1 MPESCPAPVLQA
13 RDICHVW
20 RTPEGQERCLF
31 KGLSLELGAGEKVVL
46 LGANGCG
53 KSTLLKLLNGLLPIS
68 QGSLHWRGE
77 PISPERL
84 RGRELARR
92 FRRDCVLLFQH
103 PEAML
108 FNPSVAEEIAYGP
121 RLLGLED
128 IPARVARWA
137 NELGLEPLLALPPF
151 QLSGGEKQ
159 KVALASLLALDP
171 GLLLLDEPTA
181 FSDLLHKAEVL
192 RILRDA
198 CRRGATVLLILHDLS
213 AALRFADRI
222 WVLSGGEV
230 TEGIPEDLL
239 LDGTLERL
247 FSSPRLRFDPLRGTY
262 EAPGEALGGAV
273 ALEGTGRGRDC
284 AALALRRWGLG
295 EDPRSPLVLEALGE
309 GFRLRREGR
318 ALGAFRRLE
327 DLRPELESNLPETG
341 ERG

>member
-1 MPESCPAPVLQA
+1 MNDP
-13 RDICHVW
+13 I
-20 RTPEGQERCLF
+20 
-31 KGLSLELGAGEKVVL
+31 LELRDLSVGYRLGRGRTVPLASGLNLALAAGTLTALVGRNGA
-46 LGANGCG
+46 G
-53 KSTLLKLLNGLLPIS
+53 KSTLLRTLARLLPPME
-68 QGSLHWRGE
+68 GEVRFRGRPVAALGAREFARAVSLVLPEREAPPNLTVRDLVALGRTPHTDWRG
-77 PISPERL
+77 RL
-84 RGRELARR
+84 REEDLRSVEEALRTLELGPLADRR
-92 FRRDCVLLFQH
+92 VISLSDGERQRAF
-103 PEAML
+103 
-108 FNPSVAEEIAYGP
+108 
-121 RLLGLED
+121 
-128 IPARVARWA
+128 VAR
-137 NELGLEPLLALPPF
+137 
-151 QLSGGEKQ
+151 
-159 KVALASLLALDP
+159 ALAQEP
-171 GLLLLDEPTA
+171 ELLLLDEPTA

>member
-1 MPESCPAPVLQA
+1 M
-13 RDICHVW
+13 
-20 RTPEGQERCLF
+20 TPL
-31 KGLSLELGAGEKVVL
+31 LELADLTVGYSAGRGRRVPVARGLNLALEEGTLTALVGRNGA
-46 LGANGCG
+46 G
-53 KSTLLKLLNGLLPIS
+53 KSTLLRTLARLLPPLE
-68 QGSLHWRGE
+68 GEVRFRGCPVAALGAREFARAVSLVLPEREAPPNLTVRDLVALGRTPHTDWRG
-77 PISPERL
+77 RL
-84 RGRELARR
+84 REEDLRSVE
-92 FRRDCVLLFQH
+92 
-103 PEAML
+103 EAL
-108 FNPSVAEEIAYGP
+108 
-121 RLLGLED
+121 RTLE
-128 IPARVARWA
+128 
-137 NELGLEPLLALPPF
+137 LEPLADRRVIS
-151 QLSGGEKQ
+151 LSDGERQ
-159 KVALASLLALDP
+159 RAFVARALAQEP
-171 GLLLLDEPTA
+171 ELLLLDEPTA

-273 ALEGTGRGRDC
+273 ALEGAGRGRDC